1 VSDSSTALFVVR
13 VDGPQ
18 IPAADVQD
26 KMDAV
31 VLGRIV
37 PFTTLDNITDWSAIK
52 KVSARTS
59 TLAVDTTLTGHWRS
73 TTN

>member
-1 VSDSSTALFVVR
+1 MSDSSTALFVVR

-52 KVSARTS
+52 KVSAS
-59 TLAVDTTLTGHWRS
+59 TLAVDTTMTGHWRS